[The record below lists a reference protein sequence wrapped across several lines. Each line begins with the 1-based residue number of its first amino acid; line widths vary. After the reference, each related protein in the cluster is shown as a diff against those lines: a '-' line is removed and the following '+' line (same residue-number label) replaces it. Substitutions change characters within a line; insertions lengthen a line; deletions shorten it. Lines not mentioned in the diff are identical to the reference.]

1 MCVTTFHCA
10 RFFHLS
16 SYEKEGRLT
25 VTDHSQNLSRTYE
38 GPTNIIP
45 AFLSTDFS
53 IGDHIH
59 VGGLPD
65 GAMVS
70 KFCYNSW
77 TIATIS
83 RKDFENGSKLL
94 LIFFWPSTWTRFS
107 FVA

>member
-10 RFFHLS
+10 RFFHLP

-53 IGDHIH
+53 IDDHIH

-77 TIATIS
+77 MIATDQVRCMVTFWKRARS
-83 RKDFENGSKLL
+83 GASECRKKEWD
-94 LIFFWPSTWTRFS
+94 
-107 FVA
+107 